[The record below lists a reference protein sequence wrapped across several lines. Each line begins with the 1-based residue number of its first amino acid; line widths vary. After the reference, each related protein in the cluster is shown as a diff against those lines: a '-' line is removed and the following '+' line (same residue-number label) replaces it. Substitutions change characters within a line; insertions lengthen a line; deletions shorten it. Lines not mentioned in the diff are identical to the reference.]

1 MVNETAK
8 EGFHRLAFGG
18 IHDAVRLLFCE
29 EVNPRTLKN
38 MDLFAVSE
46 IRRPKNGGMEIRFF
60 DRIEALR
67 LLSELEASGS
77 GAQALLSAIESGA
90 AALVV
95 VLALRSNDQTTSQVL
110 VEQTAI
116 PIEQTL
122 AQEDTVATVVFMRTA
137 TVIWCP

>member
-8 EGFHRLAFGG
+8 EGFRRLAFGG

-29 EVNPRTLKN
+29 DVNPRTLEN

-67 LLSELEASGS
+67 LLSELETSGT

-90 AALVV
+90 AALK
-95 VLALRSNDQTTSQVL
+95 DGDK
-110 VEQTAI
+110 
-116 PIEQTL
+116 P
-122 AQEDTVATVVFMRTA
+122 
-137 TVIWCP
+137 

>member
-8 EGFHRLAFGG
+8 EGFRRLAFGG

-29 EVNPRTLKN
+29 DVNPRTLKN

-67 LLSELEASGS
+67 LLSELETSGT
-77 GAQALLSAIESGA
+77 GAQALLSAIESCGVHVETIVGSEIGDA
-90 AALVV
+90 VFRKADAGL
-95 VLALRSNDQTTSQVL
+95 VL
-110 VEQTAI
+110 VGRKKPAPE
-116 PIEQTL
+116 
-122 AQEDTVATVVFMRTA
+122 
-137 TVIWCP
+137 

>member
-8 EGFHRLAFGG
+8 EGFRRLAFGG

-67 LLSELEASGS
+67 LLSELGT

-90 AALVV
+90 AALK
-95 VLALRSNDQTTSQVL
+95 DG
-110 VEQTAI
+110 
-116 PIEQTL
+116 
-122 AQEDTVATVVFMRTA
+122 DT
-137 TVIWCP
+137 P

>member
-8 EGFHRLAFGG
+8 EGFRRLAFGG

-29 EVNPRTLKN
+29 DVNPRTLKN

-67 LLSELEASGS
+67 LLSELETSGT

-90 AALVV
+90 AVKAG
-95 VLALRSNDQTTSQVL
+95 DK
-110 VEQTAI
+110 
-116 PIEQTL
+116 P
-122 AQEDTVATVVFMRTA
+122 
-137 TVIWCP
+137 

>member
-8 EGFHRLAFGG
+8 EGFRRLAFGG

-29 EVNPRTLKN
+29 DVNPRTLKN
-38 MDLFAVSE
+38 MDLFAVS
-46 IRRPKNGGMEIRFF
+46 EIRFF

-90 AALVV
+90 AALK
-95 VLALRSNDQTTSQVL
+95 DGDK
-110 VEQTAI
+110 
-116 PIEQTL
+116 P
-122 AQEDTVATVVFMRTA
+122 
-137 TVIWCP
+137 

>member
-8 EGFHRLAFGG
+8 EGFRRLAFGG

-29 EVNPRTLKN
+29 DVNPRTLKN

-67 LLSELEASGS
+67 LLSELETSGT

-90 AALVV
+90 AALNRDAVFRKADAG
-95 VLALRSNDQTTSQVL
+95 LVL
-110 VEQTAI
+110 VGRKKPAPE
-116 PIEQTL
+116 
-122 AQEDTVATVVFMRTA
+122 
-137 TVIWCP
+137 

>member
-8 EGFHRLAFGG
+8 EGFRRLAFGG

-29 EVNPRTLKN
+29 DVNPRTLKN

-67 LLSELEASGS
+67 LLSELETSGT
-77 GAQALLSAIESGA
+77 GAEALLSAIESGA
-90 AALVV
+90 AALG
-95 VLALRSNDQTTSQVL
+95 NGDK
-110 VEQTAI
+110 
-116 PIEQTL
+116 P
-122 AQEDTVATVVFMRTA
+122 
-137 TVIWCP
+137 

>member
-8 EGFHRLAFGG
+8 EGFRRLAFGG

-29 EVNPRTLKN
+29 DVNPRTLKN

-67 LLSELEASGS
+67 LLSELETSGT
-77 GAQALLSAIESGA
+77 GAQALLSAIPLPDPIRERARKLVPFDEADFHPDGRLVEAAPGHFVLEGGA
-90 AALVV
+90 A
-95 VLALRSNDQTTSQVL
+95 
-110 VEQTAI
+110 E
-116 PIEQTL
+116 
-122 AQEDTVATVVFMRTA
+122 
-137 TVIWCP
+137 

>member
-29 EVNPRTLKN
+29 DVNPRTLKN

-67 LLSELEASGS
+67 SSASS
-77 GAQALLSAIESGA
+77 RRAERVHRRCSPPLKA
-90 AALVV
+90 V
-95 VLALRSNDQTTSQVL
+95 R
-110 VEQTAI
+110 
-116 PIEQTL
+116 
-122 AQEDTVATVVFMRTA
+122 RR
-137 TVIWCP
+137 

>member
-8 EGFHRLAFGG
+8 EGFRRLAFGG

-29 EVNPRTLKN
+29 DVNPRTLKN

-67 LLSELEASGS
+67 LLSELETSGT

-90 AALVV
+90 TGISRDAVFRKADAGL
-95 VLALRSNDQTTSQVL
+95 VL
-110 VEQTAI
+110 VGRKKPA
-116 PIEQTL
+116 PG
-122 AQEDTVATVVFMRTA
+122 
-137 TVIWCP
+137 

>member
-1 MVNETAK
+1 MEKVSLLRETFLHFGGMGEETNGRTKKRTPFGASKLSERMWNMVNETAK
-8 EGFHRLAFGG
+8 EGFRRLAFGG

-29 EVNPRTLKN
+29 DVNPRTLKN

-67 LLSELEASGS
+67 LLSELETSGT

-90 AALVV
+90 AALK
-95 VLALRSNDQTTSQVL
+95 DGDK
-110 VEQTAI
+110 
-116 PIEQTL
+116 P
-122 AQEDTVATVVFMRTA
+122 
-137 TVIWCP
+137 

>member
-8 EGFHRLAFGG
+8 EGFRRLAFGG

-29 EVNPRTLKN
+29 DVNPRTLKN

-67 LLSELEASGS
+67 LLSELETSGTGHRRCS
-77 GAQALLSAIESGA
+77 PPLKAVRRRWKDG
-90 AALVV
+90 
-95 VLALRSNDQTTSQVL
+95 DK
-110 VEQTAI
+110 
-116 PIEQTL
+116 P
-122 AQEDTVATVVFMRTA
+122 
-137 TVIWCP
+137 

>member
-46 IRRPKNGGMEIRFF
+46 IRRPKNGG
-60 DRIEALR
+60 IEALR

-90 AALVV
+90 AALK
-95 VLALRSNDQTTSQVL
+95 DGDK
-110 VEQTAI
+110 
-116 PIEQTL
+116 P
-122 AQEDTVATVVFMRTA
+122 
-137 TVIWCP
+137 

>member
-1 MVNETAK
+1 MSYTRYNASDLSIELIGEKDVARALGNCGKKAPLVIRNAVNETAK
-8 EGFHRLAFGG
+8 EGFRRLAFGG

-29 EVNPRTLKN
+29 DVNPRTLKN

-67 LLSELEASGS
+67 LLSELETSGT

-90 AALVV
+90 AALK
-95 VLALRSNDQTTSQVL
+95 DGDK
-110 VEQTAI
+110 
-116 PIEQTL
+116 P
-122 AQEDTVATVVFMRTA
+122 
-137 TVIWCP
+137 

>member
-1 MVNETAK
+1 MRFGGMGEETNRRAKKRTPFGASKLSERMWNMVNETAK
-8 EGFHRLAFGG
+8 EGFRRLAFGG

-29 EVNPRTLKN
+29 DVNPRTLKN

-67 LLSELEASGS
+67 LLSELETSGT

-90 AALVV
+90 AALK
-95 VLALRSNDQTTSQVL
+95 DGDK
-110 VEQTAI
+110 
-116 PIEQTL
+116 P
-122 AQEDTVATVVFMRTA
+122 
-137 TVIWCP
+137 

>member
-46 IRRPKNGGMEIRFF
+46 IRRPKTAAWKFGFRP
-60 DRIEALR
+60 DR
-67 LLSELEASGS
+67 S
-77 GAQALLSAIESGA
+77 A
-90 AALVV
+90 AAP
-95 VLALRSNDQTTSQVL
+95 Q
-110 VEQTAI
+110 
-116 PIEQTL
+116 
-122 AQEDTVATVVFMRTA
+122 
-137 TVIWCP
+137 